1 LYQVGA
7 ESRAGILPPVAKRLG
22 MATVRYGIPLAMAIA
37 GIVALAIGGDAA
49 GAGVVLIGSGAI
61 VLLLNVL
68 FRISIVSNR
77 ERDAEEEAR
86 AYFDRHGHWP
96 DE

>member
-1 LYQVGA
+1 M
-7 ESRAGILPPVAKRLG
+7 RRLG
-22 MATVRYGIPLAMAIA
+22 LMGVRYGIPLVILIA

-49 GAGVVLIGSGAI
+49 GAGVVLCGSAVM

-68 FRISIVSNR
+68 FRLSIVSNKER
-77 ERDAEEEAR
+77 EQEEQAR
-86 AYFDRHGHWP
+86 EQFEQRGRWP